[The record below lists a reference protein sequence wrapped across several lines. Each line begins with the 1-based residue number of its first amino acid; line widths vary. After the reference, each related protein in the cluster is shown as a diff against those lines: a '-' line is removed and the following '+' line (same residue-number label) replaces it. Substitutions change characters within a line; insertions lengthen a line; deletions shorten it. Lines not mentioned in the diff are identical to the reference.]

1 MLVNKQSPMPMYYQ
15 IEEDL
20 KQRMDRGEFASGDMI
35 PSERELSEHY
45 EVSRMTVRQAMTN
58 MVNDGFL
65 YREKGKGTF
74 VAEKKIEQPLQ
85 GMTSFTEDMKQRG
98 MEASSRVLAFEIILA
113 PPEISRKL
121 DLKDDEEV
129 YRVQRIRFADQ
140 VPMAIETTFMP
151 VKLLPTLTEQTVQGS
166 LYQFV
171 ETELKLKIEKATQ
184 MIEATIADED
194 QAELL
199 QVAAQAAVLHIE
211 RHSVLSDGTSF
222 EVVKSAYRADRYKF
236 ISDIYRS

>member
-1 MLVNKQSPMPMYYQ
+1 MVNKQSPMPMYYQ

-35 PSERELSEHY
+35 PSERELSLHY
-45 EVSRMTVRQAMTN
+45 DVSRMTVRQAMSN

-98 MEASSRVLAFEIILA
+98 MKASSRLLGFETIVA

-121 DLKDDEEV
+121 DLNDEEKV

-140 VPMAIETTFMP
+140 VPMAIETTFVP
-151 VKLLPTLTEQTVQGS
+151 VNLLPTLTEQTVQGS
-166 LYQFV
+166 LYHFV
-171 ETELKLKIEKATQ
+171 EAELELKIEKATQ
-184 MIEATIADED
+184 MIEATIADAD

-199 QVAAQAAVLHIE
+199 QVASQSAVLHIE
-211 RHSVLSDGTSF
+211 RHSVLNDGTPF